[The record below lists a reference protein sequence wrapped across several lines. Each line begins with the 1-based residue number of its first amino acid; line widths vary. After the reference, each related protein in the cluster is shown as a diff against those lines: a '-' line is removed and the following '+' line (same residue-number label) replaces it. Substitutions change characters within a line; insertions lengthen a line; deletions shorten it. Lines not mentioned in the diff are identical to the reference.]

1 MGGGGTGACRS
12 RRMQSMVWLM
22 QPVRLH
28 CKVYWEHVDCTSTAP
43 CFRKGVWRLVPTV
56 QLRRRSVKYVSWQ
69 KQRVLC
75 RLWYWLCRI
84 FHFGETV
91 HKYTVGV
98 SIVQLAAP
106 AFAEYGGMC
115 AVCHKVLDRMRASRR
130 ILQRHRMLIKA
141 PLLKALLV
149 YGPCRR
155 VAMVKALLSYCCY
168 AMVKALLL
176 RLVPSFRSAIVPERH
191 GESAALEVKSVA
203 LRRGLGRH
211 GGTLFSLR
219 IEGSVC
225 WIACL

>member
-1 MGGGGTGACRS
+1 MEVHALVALSMDGSVPTFRRAIVPERHGES
-12 RRMQSMVWLM
+12 RKRT
-22 QPVRLH
+22 
-28 CKVYWEHVDCTSTAP
+28 CFSTAVVEYGWP
-43 CFRKGVWRLVPTV
+43 CA
-56 QLRRRSVKYVSWQ
+56 SIEVSWQ
-69 KQRVLC
+69 KRRVLC

-155 VAMVKALLSYCCY
+155 VAMVKALLSCCCY